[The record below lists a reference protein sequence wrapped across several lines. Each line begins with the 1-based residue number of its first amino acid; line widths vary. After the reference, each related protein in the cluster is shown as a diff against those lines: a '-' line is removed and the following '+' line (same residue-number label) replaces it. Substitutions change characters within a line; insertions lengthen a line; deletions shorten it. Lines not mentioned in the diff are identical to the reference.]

1 MQNPFPSRKRQDPKP
16 SGPEDRMPS
25 PRRRRFTLPF
35 WYLLAGIAL
44 VFLIRWAASGMQYQQ
59 IEYGQFRQFLL
70 DSKVQSVVLSG
81 DKVRGQ
87 LKAPEKGPNGEFKDF
102 VATRPASDEKLPELL
117 QEKVGRNWDVKT
129 SWLESPLLYWLLPV
143 VFIFLLW
150 RLLVGRS
157 DAISSVM
164 DFSHSRANVIAQ
176 KDVGITF
183 NDVAGIEECKQ
194 ELQEIV
200 EFLKNPSKFTRL
212 GGRIPKGVLLIG
224 PPGTGKTLL
233 AKAVAGEAGV
243 TFLSLSGSDF
253 VEMFVGVG
261 AARVRD
267 LFDQATKNAPS
278 IIFIDELDAL
288 GKTRGLGLM
297 GGHDEREQ
305 TLNALLVQMDGFQT
319 QKGVIILAA
328 TNRPEMLDPA
338 LRRPGRFDRQIVVP
352 PPDLHDR
359 REILRVHTANVK
371 LSLEVNLD
379 KLAAMTPGFV
389 GADLANLVNEATLLA
404 ARRDKN
410 EVEMRDFQDSI
421 ERVVAGLEK
430 RNRLMNEEEKNIVAH
445 HEAGHALVA
454 CLLPSTDPVRKVSM
468 IPRGVAALGY
478 TMQMPTEDRYLLRKE
493 ELMDRLTVML
503 AGRSSEEVI
512 FQSISTGAHSDLQNA
527 TELAREMVMQFG
539 MSEELGPLAYSL
551 QGSPTSIPELYA
563 GKPWSERTARQIDK
577 AVRSLVDTAHQR
589 ATELLKT
596 HREALKA
603 LAADLREKE
612 AIEEEELGKVLARF
626 GIEVRKKVAGASQAP
641 VEGGTPPGGPTAAA
655 QEGSAVASP
664 EGSAAPS
671 ADEATAH
678 KA

>member
-1 MQNPFPSRKRQDPKP
+1 
-16 SGPEDRMPS
+16 
-25 PRRRRFTLPF
+25 LPF

-44 VFLIRWAASGMQYQQ
+44 VLLIRWAASGMQYQQ
-59 IEYGQFRQFLL
+59 IEYGQFKQFLA
-70 DSKVQSVVLSG
+70 DGKVARVVLTG
-81 DKVRGQ
+81 DKVRGE

-102 VATRPASDEKLPELL
+102 VATQPPRDEKLPELL

-143 VFIFLLW
+143 AFIFLLW

-183 NDVAGIEECKQ
+183 KDVAGIEECKQ

-267 LFDQATKNAPS
+267 LFDQATKSAPS

-338 LRRPGRFDRQIVVP
+338 LLRPGRFDRHVVVP
-352 PPDLHDR
+352 PPDRHDR
-359 REILRVHTANVK
+359 REILRVHMANIK
-371 LSLEVNLD
+371 LSPDVDLE

-389 GADLANLVNEATLLA
+389 GADLATLVNEATLLA

-410 EVEMRDFQDSI
+410 EVGMRDFQDSI

-430 RNRLMNEEEKNIVAH
+430 RNRLMNEEEKNTVAH

-468 IPRGVAALGY
+468 IPRGIAALGY
-478 TMQMPTEDRYLLRKE
+478 TMQMPTEDRYLLRKD

-503 AGRSSEEVI
+503 GGRSAEEVV
-512 FQSISTGAHSDLQNA
+512 FKAVSTGAQNDLQKA
-527 TELAREMVMQFG
+527 TELAREMVTQFG
-539 MSEELGPLAYSL
+539 MSEELGPLSYSL
-551 QGSPTSIPELYA
+551 QGSPTAIPELYM
-563 GKPWSERTARQIDK
+563 GKPWSEHTARQIDK
-577 AVRSLVDTAHQR
+577 AVRSLVDTAHRR

-596 HREALKA
+596 HQEALTA
-603 LAADLREKE
+603 VASALREKE
-612 AIEEEELGKVLARF
+612 AIEEEELGQVLARF
-626 GIEVRKKVAGASQAP
+626 GIEVRKKAAGGSQAP
-641 VEGGTPPGGPTAAA
+641 AEGEAAS
-655 QEGSAVASP
+655 EGSAVASQ
-664 EGSAAPS
+664 EGAAAPS
-671 ADEATAH
+671 GDEVPARKT
-678 KA
+678 